1 MKKTY
6 FKHVIREVRFSLG
19 RFFSIFGIVALG
31 VGFLAGL
38 LGLVGNLASLALYE
52 TGRVREAIPLLEKAI
67 EIAPDD
73 ARLQENLRL
82 MRAELRRG

>member
-1 MKKTY
+1 MPY
-6 FKHVIREVRFSLG
+6 D
-19 RFFSIFGIVALG
+19 
-31 VGFLAGL
+31 
-38 LGLVGNLASLALYE
+38 LASLALYE

-73 ARLQENLRL
+73 ARLQKNLRL